1 VTGSEIVGLTPLSA
15 LLMAGRFFAGSTEA
29 KKKTERELMTLAIDK
44 LGLSQLEAFVPE
56 KKVIEFML

>member
-1 VTGSEIVGLTPLSA
+1 
-15 LLMAGRFFAGSTEA
+15 MAGRFFAGSTEA